1 MPRLTDFDVAGGN
14 EGGEQPATVLREFQ
28 VVLNAIEYGILF
40 MDRDLRIRLANRA
53 FCDMWKVPAALIAK
67 KPTMREMMEE
77 LGSRGIYD
85 LSGRAWEAFVQAR
98 MEAVRAGTGPPEI
111 RLADGTVLQ
120 HQCIALPDGGR
131 MLTYFDITE
140 LKRTE
145 EALRAS
151 VERYDLAMQGANEAL
166 WDWDAANDVIYISPR
181 FKAFLGLP
189 PAASGLTP
197 AEWRMLVH
205 PEDVGQHD
213 RAMTAH
219 LRGETPFFSLE
230 CRVRRPDGSY
240 VWIQNRGLGV
250 RDATGRVCRMAGS
263 IGDISPLKQREGEV
277 AEALRAKEAVLQE
290 LQAVL
295 DNIEYGL
302 LFMDADL
309 RPRVANRALYRMW
322 RVPES
327 ILTERPSWR
336 EMVEYARDM
345 GVYQAP
351 PSGDAWEAWL
361 AVREER
367 IRAADPEPIEL
378 RLADGTIVEHRCIAL
393 PDGGRMLTY
402 FDITRL
408 KHIEQALGQSVERY
422 DLAMRGSND
431 GLWDWDQRADELHI
445 SPRFRELTGLETG
458 ADTIKP
464 AEWLANL
471 HPDDLE
477 PYLAAVRAHLKGESG
492 FLNVEFRLR
501 GSDGTYRWA
510 LARGI
515 GIRDEAGRVYR
526 MAGSIGDITA
536 RKQAEFDLREA
547 KEEAEQASRAKSQFL
562 ANMSHE
568 LRTPL
573 NAVIGIAEMLRDDAE
588 DLGQGALLEP
598 LERIHRAGNHLLKL
612 INEILDLSKIE
623 AGKFELH
630 PESFDLAVLLKEAA
644 TTIQPLAEKNR
655 NAVEVQC
662 PDDLGRADADP
673 TRVRQIVLNLLSN
686 AAKFTEHGRVR
697 LVAAR
702 NQRDGDEWV
711 MVSVSDTGIGMSAEQ
726 VGRLFEEF
734 SQADSATTRRFGGTG
749 LGLAISRRLARLMG
763 GDIEVESALGN
774 GTTFTLRLPLHRGD
788 QPVSATSAGAVPVAE
803 DVRW

>member
-1 MPRLTDFDVAGGN
+1 MPMLTDFDVAGRN
-14 EGGEQPATVLREFQ
+14 EGGEQLATVLREFQ
-28 VVLNAIEYGILF
+28 VVLDAIGYGILF
-40 MDRDLRIRLANRA
+40 MDRDLRLRIANRA
-53 FCDMWKVPAALIAK
+53 FCDMWKVPAALIAQ

-77 LGSRGIYD
+77 LRSRGIYD
-85 LSGRAWEAFVQAR
+85 LSGRSWEEFVQAR
-98 MEAVRAGTGPPEI
+98 IEAVRAGTGPPEI
-111 RLADGTVLQ
+111 RQADGTVLK

-140 LKRTE
+140 LKRVE
-145 EALRAS
+145 DALRAS
-151 VERYDLAMQGANEAL
+151 VERYDLAMQGSNEAL
-166 WDWDAANDVIYISPR
+166 WDWDAARDVIYISPR

-197 AEWRMLVH
+197 AEWKALIH
-205 PEDVGQHD
+205 PEDVKRHES
-213 RAMTAH
+213 AMTAH
-219 LRGETPFFSLE
+219 LRSETPFFSLE

-240 VWIQNRGLGV
+240 VWIQNRGLGI
-250 RDATGRVCRMAGS
+250 RDATGRVYRMAGS
-263 IGDISPLKQREGEV
+263 VGDISPLKQREGEL
-277 AEALRAKEAVLQE
+277 AEALRGKEAVLQE

-322 RVPES
+322 RLPES
-327 ILTERPSWR
+327 IIAERPSWR

-361 AVREER
+361 AVREAR
-367 IRAADPEPIEL
+367 IREADPEPVEL

-408 KHIEQALGQSVERY
+408 KHIEQALAQSVERY
-422 DLAMRGSND
+422 DLAMRGSHD

-477 PYLAAVRAHLKGESG
+477 PYLAAVRAHLKGESE

-501 GSDGTYRWA
+501 GSDGADRWV

-515 GIRDEAGRVYR
+515 GIRDETGRVYR

-536 RKQAEFDLREA
+536 RKQAEFDLRQA

-562 ANMSHE
+562 ASMSHE

-573 NAVIGIAEMLRDDAE
+573 NAIIGIAELLRDDAE
-588 DLGQGALLEP
+588 DLGQSDLLDP

-630 PESFDLAVLLKEAA
+630 PESFDLAVFLKEAA
-644 TTIQPLAEKNR
+644 TTIQPLAKKNGNR
-655 NAVEVQC
+655 LEVQC
-662 PDDLGRADADP
+662 PDDLGSARADP
-673 TRVRQIVLNLLSN
+673 TRVRQVVLNLLSN
-686 AAKFTEHGRVR
+686 AAKFTEDGCVR
-697 LVAAR
+697 LDAECSR
-702 NQRDGDEWV
+702 RDGDEWV
-711 MVSVSDTGIGMSAEQ
+711 VVTVSDTGIGMSAEQ

-763 GDIEVESALGN
+763 GDIEVESALGH
-774 GTTFTLRLPLHRGD
+774 GTTFTLCLPLYRGEE
-788 QPVSATSAGAVPVAE
+788 PVSATSAGAAPVA
-803 DVRW
+803 

>member
-1 MPRLTDFDVAGGN
+1 MPRLTDFDVAGRN

-40 MDRDLRIRLANRA
+40 MDRDLRIRIANRA

-67 KPTMREMMEE
+67 KPTMREMMEK

-85 LSGRAWEAFVQAR
+85 LSGRAWAEFVQTR
-98 MEAVRAGTGPPEI
+98 IEAVRAGTGPPEI

-120 HQCIALPDGGR
+120 HHCIALPDGGR

-140 LKRTE
+140 LKRIE
-145 EALRAS
+145 DALRAS
-151 VERYDLAMQGANEAL
+151 VERYDLAMQGSNEAL
-166 WDWDAANDVIYISPR
+166 WDWDASNDVIYISPR

-197 AEWRMLVH
+197 AEWRGLVH
-205 PEDVGQHD
+205 PEDVEQHD
-213 RAMTAH
+213 SAMTAH

-295 DNIEYGL
+295 DSIEYGL
-302 LFMDADL
+302 LFMDAHL

-345 GVYQAP
+345 GMYQAP

-378 RLADGTIVEHRCIAL
+378 RLADGTVVEHRCIAL

-408 KHIEQALGQSVERY
+408 KHIEQALAQSVERY

-431 GLWDWDQRADELHI
+431 GLWDWDPRTDELHI
-445 SPRFRELTGLETG
+445 SARFRELTGLETE

-464 AEWLANL
+464 GEWLANL

-477 PYLAAVRAHLKGESG
+477 PYLAGLRAHLKGESE

-501 GSDGTYRWA
+501 GSDGAYRWV

-515 GIRDEAGRVYR
+515 GIRDETGRVYR

-536 RKQAEFDLREA
+536 RKQAEFDLRQA

-573 NAVIGIAEMLRDDAE
+573 NAIIGLAEMLRDDAQ
-588 DLGQGALLEP
+588 DLGQGDLEP

-623 AGKFELH
+623 AGKLELQ
-630 PESFDLAVLLKEAA
+630 PERFDLAVLLREAA
-644 TTIQPLAEKNR
+644 TTIQPLAKKNR
-655 NAVEVQC
+655 NRLEVQC
-662 PDDLGRADADP
+662 PDDLGRTYADS

-686 AAKFTEHGRVR
+686 AAKFTEGGLVR
-697 LVAAR
+697 LVAER
-702 NQRDGDEWV
+702 IQRDGAAWLV
-711 MVSVSDTGIGMSAEQ
+711 ATVSDTGIGMSAEQ

-774 GTTFTLRLPLHRGD
+774 GTTFTLRLPLDRGD
-788 QPVSATSAGAVPVAE
+788 QPASATSAGAAPVAE